1 VLAVLDGSGVLGGA
15 FTAVWHG
22 AIAYALT
29 GVVGS
34 VVRPRRETSG

>member
-1 VLAVLDGSGVLGGA
+1 MLHGSGILGSA

-29 GVVGS
+29 GVVGT
-34 VVRPRRETSG
+34 VVRPRRELRS